1 MSMAVGLYPE
11 KLQSWIEGKLVLEY
25 FFLET
30 QLLEVYYILFSLP
43 LSLSCW
49 VLVILQFKQA
59 LWTLLSVIL
68 SFLHVCSDMM
78 LCITVSQH

>member
-43 LSLSCW
+43 LSL
-49 VLVILQFKQA
+49 
-59 LWTLLSVIL
+59 LLNPGSYFAI
-68 SFLHVCSDMM
+68 
-78 LCITVSQH
+78 